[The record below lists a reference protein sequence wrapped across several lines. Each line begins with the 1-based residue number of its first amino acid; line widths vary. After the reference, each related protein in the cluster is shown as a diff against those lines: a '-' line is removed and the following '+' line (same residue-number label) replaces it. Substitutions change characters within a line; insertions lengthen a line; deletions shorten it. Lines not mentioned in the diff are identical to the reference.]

1 MKQDNFNNLKNN
13 LSSEDIAQIVSI
25 LGYRCRTN
33 TVHRL
38 KAMLTYGTS
47 IIPQFGILDRLMK
60 ENGKWT
66 YYAGQSY
73 VDEIRT
79 VRNIIIKGK

>member
-25 LGYRCRTN
+25 LGYRCGTN
-33 TVHRL
+33 TVQRL
-38 KAMLTYGTS
+38 KSILTYGTS
-47 IIPQFGILDRLMK
+47 TIPQYGILERLMK
-60 ENGKWT
+60 ENGNWN